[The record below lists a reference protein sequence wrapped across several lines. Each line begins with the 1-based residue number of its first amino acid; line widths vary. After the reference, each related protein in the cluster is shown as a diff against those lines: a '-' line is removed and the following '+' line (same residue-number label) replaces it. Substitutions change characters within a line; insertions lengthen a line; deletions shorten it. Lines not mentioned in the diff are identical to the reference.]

1 MLSRRQFLVSACA
14 LTGAASLPWW
24 LHATDRENSWLVSAY
39 SNQDNQ
45 HFAAAF
51 DLSGNLINQVQ
62 LPARG
67 HGPVAHPL
75 KPGHAIINARRPGTY
90 LIEVDFNQGLI
101 SQQIKAEQSHHFF
114 GHGVFSR
121 DGKLLFS
128 IENNFEQGH
137 GEVVVR
143 DSINYQVLE
152 RYHAGGVGPHEC
164 KLMPDGNTLVIA
176 NGGIKTHPSMPRKKL
191 NLDSM
196 SPALTYLDLNS
207 GQVID
212 QYRLDNH
219 QLSIRHLDVSS
230 SGKVVAGLQYQGAKT
245 DQVPL
250 AISHQGQDQLSFFH
264 ADEQV
269 WRQMNQYTAS
279 VCINNTSNTV
289 AISCPRGD
297 IITLWDLKTDRFIE
311 QIKMR
316 DVAGL
321 SVVKQQF
328 VATNG
333 KGTVLQ
339 PRLARAQQHRHQFT
353 NVRWDNHLTSVK
365 AV

>member
-1 MLSRRQFLVSACA
+1 VGASA

-24 LHATDRENSWLVSAY
+24 LQADQDNSWLVSAY
-39 SNQDNQ
+39 STQDNQ

-51 DLSGNLINQVQ
+51 DLSGQLINHVS

-67 HGPVAHPL
+67 HSATAHPL
-75 KPGHAIINARRPGTY
+75 KKGHAIINARRPGNF

-101 SQQIKAEQSHHFF
+101 TQQIEAAPNHHFF
-114 GHGVFSR
+114 GHSVFSN
-121 DGKLLFS
+121 DGKVLFS
-128 IENNFEQGH
+128 IENNFGKAQEQSH

-143 DSINYQVLE
+143 DSNNYQIIE
-152 RYHAGGVGPHEC
+152 RFNAGGVGPHQC
-164 KLMPDGNTLVIA
+164 QLMPDGKTLVIA

-196 SPALTYLDLNS
+196 SPALTYLDLSS

-212 QYRLDNH
+212 QYQLDNH

-230 SGKVVAGLQYQGAKT
+230 SGKVIAGLQYQGAKT

-250 AISHQGQDQLSFFH
+250 AISHQGQNQLSFLQ
-264 ADEQV
+264 ADEHV
-269 WRQMNQYTAS
+269 WRKMNQYTAS
-279 VCINNTSNTV
+279 VCINNASNTV

-297 IITLWDLKTDRFIE
+297 IITVWDLKTDRFIE

-321 SVVKQQF
+321 AVVKQQF

-339 PRLARAQQHRHQFT
+339 PLTSLKSLQFD
-353 NVRWDNHLTSVK
+353 NVRWDNHLTSIK